1 MFTDAM
7 APEVFRTSKSFM
19 NLKSSLLSWILSI
32 SLTDRT
38 LSEDTVHVSSAS
50 DSKDKESLYGGQFT
64 LSTQLMKPNYLTR
77 LTAAFLPTPAA
88 LCTNVTALV
97 T

>member
-1 MFTDAM
+1 MNSCIMFTDAM
-7 APEVFRTSKSFM
+7 APEVFRMSKSFM
-19 NLKSSLLSWILSI
+19 NLKSSLLSLILSI

-38 LSEDTVHVSSAS
+38 LSEDTAHFSSAS
-50 DSKDKESLYGGQFT
+50 DSRD
-64 LSTQLMKPNYLTR
+64 TR
-77 LTAAFLPTPAA
+77 LTTAFLPTPAA